1 MVTVDV
7 DPVVVIV
14 DVAAVS
20 VDNGVSVFDAVKKV
34 TPHRYVPAAMLPPV
48 VAVENP
54 VAVEDEN
61 DCEFNSGGGASVI
74 VSVHD

>member
-1 MVTVDV
+1 
-7 DPVVVIV
+7 
-14 DVAAVS
+14 
-20 VDNGVSVFDAVKKV
+20 
-34 TPHRYVPAAMLPPV
+34 MLPPV